1 MKITLIFSTIA
12 TCFCSFTSMTVI
24 TSYILCSLCANHVHK
39 VKVIVVGVLNKITA
53 LKRRG
58 SQWGKKVGFNILWG
72 SSFNQCIAMMTISRL
87 FYLPA
92 KMQDVKIYK
101 QLNHFDRHEYN
112 GSTPGSICV
121 FETLKHEPQRW
132 RCLSLYQRDKTLAN
146 SSIKLDSNKLESV

>member
-39 VKVIVVGVLNKITA
+39 VKVIVVGVLNKITI

-72 SSFNQCIAMMTISRL
+72 SSFNQWWLYQGL

-92 KMQDVKIYK
+92 KVQDVKIYE
-101 QLNHFDRHEYN
+101 QLDHFDWHEYN
-112 GSTPGSICV
+112 RSTPGSICV